1 MSTKLHYIR
10 EKVEDG
16 SVEIFY
22 QPTEEMAAD
31 IFTKALGK
39 LKHEKHRNYLLGEHL
54 LKDTGLSYSGKLPG
68 KV

>member
-1 MSTKLHYIR
+1 MSLRYSADFGR
-10 EKVEDG
+10 
-16 SVEIFY
+16 SRLVEIFY

-54 LKDTGLSYSGKLPG
+54 LKDADLSYSGKIPG

>member
-22 QPTEEMAAD
+22 QLTEIMAAD

-39 LKHEKHRNYLLGEHL
+39 LKHEKHRNCLLAEHL
-54 LKDTGLSYSGKLPG
+54 LKDADLCCSGK
-68 KV
+68 